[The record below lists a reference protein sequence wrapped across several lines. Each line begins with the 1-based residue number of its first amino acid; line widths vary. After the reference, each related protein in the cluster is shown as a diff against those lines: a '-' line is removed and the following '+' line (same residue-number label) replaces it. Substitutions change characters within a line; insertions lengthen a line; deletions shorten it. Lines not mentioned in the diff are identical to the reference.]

1 MNIES
6 LHKLWRAREPR
17 EQRVL
22 ALGAVVCV
30 LLLGWALI
38 WHPLDRARQDLGARL
53 EARQQDLAF
62 MQQAKTQLKQ
72 LQGRE
77 QKGGAI
83 RQGKSLLAL
92 ADASARKAGLGPNI
106 RRLEPLDNKRIRL
119 EYKAADFDVL
129 MGWLADLYRRYG
141 IHADDVSV
149 DRAAGSGQVN
159 ARLTL
164 GEP

>member
-1 MNIES
+1 MNLES

-22 ALGAVVCV
+22 ASGALVCV
-30 LLLGWALI
+30 LLLGWALV
-38 WHPLDRARQDLGARL
+38 WHPLERARQDLDARL
-53 EARQQDLAF
+53 QARQQDLAF
-62 MQQAKTQLKQ
+62 LQQARSQ
-72 LQGRE
+72 LQQLQSRD
-77 QKGGAI
+77 QKSGAS

-106 RRLEPLDNKRIRL
+106 QRLEPLDDKRIRL

-129 MGWLADLYRRYG
+129 MGWLADLNRRYG
-141 IHADDVSV
+141 IRADDVSV
-149 DRAAGSGQVN
+149 DRASGNGQVN